1 MKLIWTRPADADVRE
16 IRRFVAQF
24 NPEAADKIRNSIVLA
39 AKRLQLFPQLGRS
52 VKRKDLRLFPVTGTA
67 YLLIYQVVAD
77 AIIIAS
83 VVDGRMDRD
92 PDLW

>member
-16 IRRFVAQF
+16 IRRFVAKF
-24 NPEAADKIRNSIVLA
+24 NPDSADNVRTSIVLA
-39 AKRLQLFPQLGRS
+39 AKRLKSFPQLGRA
-52 VKRKDLRLFPVTGTA
+52 VKRKDLRLFPVPGTP
-67 YLLIYQVVAD
+67 YLLICSIATD